1 MIRRFYLG
9 LLWLSLLSSNGF
21 ASEAWS
27 EKQNRDGIKIEVR
40 KLQNQKYE
48 EIRAETII
56 DSSVTEVFQF
66 ISDTKTCKKW
76 VYRCWF
82 SEEHKSKDPET
93 KVIYQLTKFP
103 FPFKS
108 REVFLTT
115 KTSFKPDKSIK
126 IRMESIQNG
135 KREKSSSIEIKKAS
149 IDYLLLP
156 TSGGATRIS
165 WQQYVDPG
173 GNLPAWAVDK
183 ETITFMQKSLEKL
196 KKIMAS
202 D

>member
-1 MIRRFYLG
+1 MTRRPVK
-9 LLWLSLLSSNGF
+9 NGSTD
-21 ASEAWS
+21 AGS
-27 EKQNRDGIKIEVR
+27 
-40 KLQNQKYE
+40 
-48 EIRAETII
+48 
-56 DSSVTEVFQF
+56 
-66 ISDTKTCKKW
+66 
-76 VYRCWF
+76 
-82 SEEHKSKDPET
+82 SEEHQSKDPKT

-108 REVFLTT
+108 REVFLST
-115 KTSFKPDKSIK
+115 KTSLNPDNSIK

-149 IDYLLLP
+149 IEYLLRP
-156 TSGGATRIS
+156 TPGGEELRIS

-183 ETITFMQKSLEKL
+183 ENITFMQKSLEKL

>member
-9 LLWLSLLSSNGF
+9 LLWLSLLSSDSF
-21 ASEAWS
+21 ASEDWS
-27 EKQNRDGIKIEVR
+27 EKQNKDGIKIEVR
-40 KLQNQKYE
+40 KRQNQKYE

-56 DSSVTEVFQF
+56 DSSVTEVYQF
-66 ISDTKTCKKW
+66 ISDTKTCEKW
-76 VYRCWF
+76 VYRCWS

-103 FPFKS
+103 FPLKS

-115 KTSFKPDKSIK
+115 KTSLNPDKSITVQMK
-126 IRMESIQNG
+126 SIQNG
-135 KREKSSSIEIKKAS
+135 KREKSSSIEIKKAN
-149 IDYLLLP
+149 IEYLLIP
-156 TSGGATRIS
+156 TPGGATRIS

-183 ETITFMQKSLEKL
+183 ENITFMQKSLEKL

>member
-9 LLWLSLLSSNGF
+9 LLWLSLLSSDSF
-21 ASEAWS
+21 ASEDWS
-27 EKQNRDGIKIEVR
+27 EKQNKDGIKIEVR
-40 KLQNQKYE
+40 KRQNQKYE

-66 ISDTKTCKKW
+66 ISDTKTCEKW
-76 VYRCWF
+76 VYRCWS

-108 REVFLTT
+108 REVFLRT
-115 KTSFKPDKSIK
+115 KTSLNPDKSITVQMK
-126 IRMESIQNG
+126 SIQNG
-135 KREKSSSIEIKKAS
+135 KREKSSSIEIKKAN
-149 IDYLLLP
+149 IEYLLIP
-156 TSGGATRIS
+156 TPGGATRIS

-183 ETITFMQKSLEKL
+183 ENITFMQKSLEKL

>member
-9 LLWLSLLSSNGF
+9 LLWLSLLSSDSF
-21 ASEAWS
+21 ASEDWR
-27 EKQNRDGIKIEVR
+27 EKQNKDGIKIEVR
-40 KLQNQKYE
+40 KRPNQKYE

-66 ISDTKTCKKW
+66 ISDTKTCERW
-76 VYRCWF
+76 VYRCWS

-103 FPFKS
+103 FPLKS

-115 KTSFKPDKSIK
+115 KTSLNPDKSITG
-126 IRMESIQNG
+126 RMKSIQNG
-135 KREKSSSIEIKKAS
+135 KREKSSSIEIKKAN
-149 IDYLLLP
+149 IEYLLIP
-156 TSGGATRIS
+156 TPGGATRIS

-183 ETITFMQKSLEKL
+183 ENITFMQKSLEKL

>member
-1 MIRRFYLG
+1 MIRTFYLG

-21 ASEAWS
+21 ASKDWS
-27 EKQNRDGIKIEVR
+27 EKQNKDGIKIEVR
-40 KLQNQKYE
+40 KLQNQKYA

-66 ISDTKTCKKW
+66 ISDTKTCEKW
-76 VYRCWF
+76 VYRCWS
-82 SEEHKSKDPET
+82 SEEHQPKDPET

-115 KTSFKPDKSIK
+115 KTSLNPDKSIK
-126 IRMESIQNG
+126 IRMESIQNR
-135 KREKSSSIEIKKAS
+135 KREKSSLIEIKKAN
-149 IDYLLLP
+149 IEYLLLP
-156 TSGGATRIS
+156 TPGGATRIS

-183 ETITFMQKSLEKL
+183 ENITFMQKSLEKL

>member
-9 LLWLSLLSSNGF
+9 LLWLSLLSSDSF
-21 ASEAWS
+21 ASEDWR
-27 EKQNRDGIKIEVR
+27 ETQNKDGIKIEVR
-40 KLQNQKYE
+40 KRQNQKYE

-66 ISDTKTCKKW
+66 ISDTKTCEKW
-76 VYRCWF
+76 VYRCWS

-103 FPFKS
+103 FPLKS

-115 KTSFKPDKSIK
+115 KTSLNPDKSITV
-126 IRMESIQNG
+126 RMKSIQNG
-135 KREKSSSIEIKKAS
+135 KREKSSSIEIKKAN
-149 IDYLLLP
+149 IEYRLIP
-156 TSGGATRIS
+156 TPGGATRIR

-183 ETITFMQKSLEKL
+183 ENITFMQKSLEKL

>member
-1 MIRRFYLG
+1 MIRKFYLG

-27 EKQNRDGIKIEVR
+27 EKQNRDGVKIEVR

-126 IRMESIQNG
+126 IQMESIKNG

-149 IDYLLLP
+149 IEYLLFP

-183 ETITFMQKSLEKL
+183 ENITFMQKSLEKL
-196 KKIMAS
+196 KKVMAS

>member
-9 LLWLSLLSSNGF
+9 LLWLSLLSSDSF
-21 ASEAWS
+21 ASEDWR
-27 EKQNRDGIKIEVR
+27 EKQNKDGIKIEVLKR
-40 KLQNQKYE
+40 PNQKYE

-66 ISDTKTCKKW
+66 ISDTKTCERW
-76 VYRCWF
+76 VYRCWS

-103 FPFKS
+103 FPLKS

-115 KTSFKPDKSIK
+115 KTSLNPDKSITV
-126 IRMESIQNG
+126 RMKSIQNG
-135 KREKSSSIEIKKAS
+135 KREKSNSIEIKKAN
-149 IDYLLLP
+149 IEYLLIP
-156 TSGGATRIS
+156 TPGGATRIS

-183 ETITFMQKSLEKL
+183 ENITFMQKSLEKL

>member
-115 KTSFKPDKSIK
+115 KTSLNSDNSIK
-126 IRMESIQNG
+126 IRMESIQNE
-135 KREKSSSIEIKKAS
+135 KREKSSSIGIKKAS
-149 IDYLLLP
+149 IEYLLIP
-156 TSGGATRIS
+156 TPGGATRIS

-183 ETITFMQKSLEKL
+183 ENITFMQKSLEKL

>member
-9 LLWLSLLSSNGF
+9 LLWLSLLSSDSF
-21 ASEAWS
+21 ASEDWR
-27 EKQNRDGIKIEVR
+27 EKQNKDGIKIEVLKR
-40 KLQNQKYE
+40 PNQKYE

-66 ISDTKTCKKW
+66 ISDTKTCEKW
-76 VYRCWF
+76 VYRCWS

-103 FPFKS
+103 FPLKS

-115 KTSFKPDKSIK
+115 KTSLNPDKSITV
-126 IRMESIQNG
+126 RMKSIQNG
-135 KREKSSSIEIKKAS
+135 KREKSSSIEIKKAN
-149 IDYLLLP
+149 IEYLLIP
-156 TSGGATRIS
+156 TPGGATRIS
-165 WQQYVDPG
+165 WKQYVDPG

-183 ETITFMQKSLEKL
+183 ENITFMQKSLEKL

>member
-1 MIRRFYLG
+1 MIRKFYLG
-9 LLWLSLLSSNGF
+9 LLWLLLLSSYGF
-21 ASEAWS
+21 ASKHWS
-27 EKQNRDGIKIEVR
+27 EKLNKDGIKIEVR

-66 ISDTKTCKKW
+66 ISDTKTCEKW
-76 VYRCWF
+76 VYRCWS
-82 SEEHKSKDPET
+82 SEEHQSKDPET

-115 KTSFKPDKSIK
+115 KTSLNSDNSIK
-126 IRMESIQNG
+126 IRMESIQNE
-135 KREKSSSIEIKKAS
+135 KREKSSSIGIKKAN
-149 IDYLLLP
+149 IEYLLIP
-156 TSGGATRIS
+156 TPGGATRIS

-183 ETITFMQKSLEKL
+183 ENITFMQKSLEKL
-196 KKIMAS
+196 KKIMTS